1 MTTQFQ
7 KVVTS
12 VEAAGGGSGGDAG
25 TEEGND
31 PNAGA
36 TVRGGDLPPGSGAFR
51 PGAGVGS
58 RTAAPSAELLDLILS
73 VVPDAAVVVDEH
85 GQVVATNANAETLF
99 GYPSGTM
106 VGLPVEALVPERL
119 RDRHRAH
126 RDEYAAAA
134 TPRAMGSDLQLFGR
148 CYDGSEIPIDV
159 SLAPVAGTDRLLVVA
174 AMRDVSDRLTAA
186 ADQAQLAAVVQ
197 SSTDGVMTIGD
208 DGSVRTWNPGAA
220 DMFGYEP
227 SAVVGRHISMLVPEE
242 ESTCFEEQM
251 ARAAAGKPGPA
262 SDARWRTATGDML
275 DVAVSVSRLL
285 CPDGRAGGFSVIVR
299 DITERKAMESALHW
313 RERWLES
320 TAEVRLALLSGA
332 TLAESLALV
341 ADHLHAAL
349 GTITAVLALDADT
362 NWDELGTDA
371 PATNGGPVI
380 ALPGHVLRDLVH
392 DEELLV
398 HPTLANAPLTPDLAA
413 ALRLGPVGTGPS
425 CAVVA
430 ASLAGRGPTTGLLVV
445 ATAEGPP
452 SADALLLIQGL
463 AEQLALAVRMAQ
475 ARAHEAHV
483 LLASDRARIA
493 RDLHDHVIQSLF
505 ATGMRLQASLP
516 LVTDDQVAE
525 AINSS
530 IDELDSTIG
539 QIRTSIFSLQA
550 THQKEPASLRSEVLH
565 IVSAASSQL
574 GFDPEVRFAGPVESL
589 PARIRP
595 HLLAVT
601 REALSNVARHASATT
616 TVVELRAEQDNAV
629 LVVADDGTG
638 IGLVTRRS
646 GLANARARAQ
656 ELGGDMELHAPPAGG
671 TELRW
676 WVPTVDQHMEP
687 AFG

>member
-1 MTTQFQ
+1 M
-7 KVVTS
+7 
-12 VEAAGGGSGGDAG
+12 EAAGGDSDGGAG

-31 PNAGA
+31 PSAGA
-36 TVRGGDLPPGSGAFR
+36 TVWGGDLPTEPATLR
-51 PGAGVGS
+51 PGADVGS
-58 RTAAPSAELLDLILS
+58 RSAAPSAELLDLILS

-85 GQVVATNANAETLF
+85 GQIVATNANAETLF

-106 VGLPVEALVPERL
+106 IGLPVETLLPDRL
-119 RDRHRAH
+119 RSRHRAH
-126 RDEYAAAA
+126 RLAYASAAI
-134 TPRAMGSDLQLFGR
+134 TRSMGSGMQLLGR
-148 CYDGSEIPIDV
+148 RSDGSEIPVDV
-159 SLAPVAGTDRLLVVA
+159 SLAPVAGADRLLVVGA
-174 AMRDVSDRLTAA
+174 VRDVSDRVTAA
-186 ADQAQLAAVVQ
+186 VDQAQLAAVVQ
-197 SSTDGVMTIGD
+197 SSTDGIMTIGD
-208 DGSVRTWNPGAA
+208 DRRVRTWNPGAA
-220 DMFGYEP
+220 DMFGYEAD
-227 SAVVGRHISMLVPEE
+227 AVVGRPISMLVPEE
-242 ESTCFEEQM
+242 EHACFEDQI
-251 ARAAAGKPGPA
+251 ARATAGKPGPA
-262 SDARWRTATGDML
+262 SDARWRTVAGDTL
-275 DVAVSVSRLL
+275 DVAVSVSRLQ
-285 CPDGRAGGFSVIVR
+285 CPDGRVGGFSVIAR

-332 TLAESLALV
+332 SLAESLKLV

-349 GTITAVLALDADT
+349 GTIAAVLALDAGT
-362 NWDELGTDA
+362 NWDELGTEA
-371 PATNGGPVI
+371 PVANGGPVM
-380 ALPGHVLRDLVH
+380 AVPGHVLRDLVH
-392 DEELLV
+392 DEGLLV

-413 ALRLGPVGTGPS
+413 ALRLGPVDTNPS

-430 ASLAGRGPTTGLLVV
+430 ASLTGRGPTTGVLVV
-445 ATAEGPP
+445 ATAGGAP

-475 ARAHEAHV
+475 VRAHEAHV

-516 LVTDDQVAE
+516 LVTDDQVAD

-530 IDELDSTIG
+530 IDELDATIG

-550 THQKEPASLRSEVLH
+550 TRQKEPASLRSEVLH
-565 IVSAASSQL
+565 IVAAASNQL

-589 PARIRP
+589 PGRVRP

-616 TVVELRAEQDNAV
+616 AVVELRAEQDSAV
-629 LVVADDGTG
+629 LVVTDDGIG

-656 ELGGDMELHAPPAGG
+656 ELGGDMELHAPAAGG

-676 WVPTVDQHMEP
+676 WVPTVSKHIEP
-687 AFG
+687 AAD

>member
-1 MTTQFQ
+1 M
-7 KVVTS
+7 
-12 VEAAGGGSGGDAG
+12 EAAGGDSDGGAA
-25 TEEGND
+25 TEEGSD
-31 PNAGA
+31 PSAGA
-36 TVRGGDLPPGSGAFR
+36 TVRGGDLPSEPGAFR

-58 RTAAPSAELLDLILS
+58 RTAAPSAGLLDLILS

-85 GQVVATNANAETLF
+85 GQIVATNANAETLF

-119 RDRHRAH
+119 RSRHRAH
-126 RDEYAAAA
+126 RLEYASAAVS
-134 TPRAMGSDLQLFGR
+134 RAMGSDLQLFGR
-148 CYDGSEIPIDV
+148 RYDGSEIPIDV
-159 SLAPVAGTDRLLVVA
+159 SLAPVAGADRLLVVGA
-174 AMRDVSDRLTAA
+174 VRDVSDRLTAA

-197 SSTDGVMTIGD
+197 SSTDGIMTIGD
-208 DGSVRTWNPGAA
+208 DGSLRTWNPGAA
-220 DMFGYEP
+220 DMFGYEAG
-227 SAVVGRHISMLVPEE
+227 AVVGMPISMLVPEE
-242 ESTCFEEQM
+242 ESTCFEEQI
-251 ARAAAGKPGPA
+251 ARAATGKPGPA
-262 SDARWRTATGDML
+262 SDTRWRTAAGDIL
-275 DVAVSVSRLL
+275 DVAVSVSRLQ
-285 CPDGRAGGFSVIVR
+285 CPDGRVGGFSVIAR

-320 TAEVRLALLSGA
+320 TADVRLALLSGA
-332 TLAESLALV
+332 SLADSLTLV

-349 GTITAVLALDADT
+349 GTITAVLALDAGT

-371 PATNGGPVI
+371 PVTNGGPVM
-380 ALPGHVLRDLVH
+380 AVPGHVLRDLVR

-413 ALRLGPVGTGPS
+413 ALRLGPVGTCPS

-430 ASLAGRGPTTGLLVV
+430 ASLAGHGPTTGALVV
-445 ATAEGPP
+445 ATAGGAP

-516 LVTDDQVAE
+516 LVTDDQLAE

-530 IDELDSTIG
+530 IDELDATIG

-550 THQKEPASLRSEVLH
+550 TRQKEPANLRSEVLH
-565 IVSAASSQL
+565 IVAAASSQL

-589 PARIRP
+589 PSRIRP
-595 HLLAVT
+595 HLLAVA

-616 TVVELRAEQDNAV
+616 AVIELRAEQGNAV
-629 LVVADDGTG
+629 LVVADDGIG
-638 IGLVTRRS
+638 IGMVTRRS

-676 WVPTVDQHMEP
+676 WAPTVYKAMEP
-687 AFG
+687 AAG